1 MNYFGGIFAQ
11 APDKGIV
18 HPKMMS
24 LITHPHVVPS
34 FILRTQRYFSL
45 IFRYFGLIEV
55 VPLLSME
62 GQRALGFHQKYLN
75 LHSEDERRSYRFGT
89 KWGWLINDRIFIFEW
104 TIPLISD
111 PGRNS
116 VTNWYLDVPGGCS
129 VLTKRVLGLNR
140 LWIVAI
146 HLIFNIIV
154 CAAICNLNVQG
165 FQCHLLHRK

>member
-18 HPKMMS
+18 HPKNMS

-34 FILRTQRYFSL
+34 FILRTQRYFWYFSL

-89 KWGWLINDRIFIFEW
+89 KGGWLINDRIFIFEW

-111 PGRNS
+111 PGRYS
-116 VTNWYLDVPGGCS
+116 VTNWVFGCS
-129 VLTKRVLGLNR
+129 RWMFCSDQKGTWPEQTVNR
-140 LWIVAI
+140 CYSPYL
-146 HLIFNIIV
+146 
-154 CAAICNLNVQG
+154 
-165 FQCHLLHRK
+165 